1 MKHNFVKIIL
11 IMAVCVT
18 STLLAGHPETNKLV
32 NQAKKETGE
41 IEPKKLKKMLD
52 EGKEVILLDVREI
65 NQRAEGEIF
74 ADDHIAITR
83 GSLEFEVLNKI
94 KNKNALIVTYCRG
107 GYRSALATQT
117 LRKLGY
123 KNSVNL
129 KGGLRA
135 WAKEG
140 YDIETGL
147 GVTHLYTK

>member
-1 MKHNFVKIIL
+1 MNYNIIKTIL
-11 IMAVCVT
+11 IMTLCAT
-18 STLLAGHPETNKLV
+18 STLASGHPETNKLV

-41 IEPKKLKKMLD
+41 IEPKKLKKLLD
-52 EGKEVILLDVREI
+52 EGKEVILLDVREV

-94 KNKNALIVTYCRG
+94 KNKNALIVPYCRG
-107 GYRSALATQT
+107 GYRSALAAQT

-123 KNSVNL
+123 KNAINL
-129 KGGLRA
+129 KGGLKA

-140 YDIETGL
+140 YDIDTGL
-147 GVTHLYTK
+147 GVTRLYTK